1 MFNVA
6 LLAKKKD
13 DLASLNDSFFMDLAS
28 DSRRSML
35 LKLNEGNAR
44 LSQLAKDLGMSIQ
57 ETYRNATRLID
68 SGLIEK
74 NPENSLSITP
84 YGRMMMNQIPSFQFI
99 LNNKEYFQEH
109 TTGDLP
115 TKFIQRMGALSN
127 CEQIHGIG
135 PVLEKMK
142 MTCCLETKEYLKII
156 ISQYPM
162 EVAKLTID
170 RAKQGIKF
178 SYIFGENTIIPKGRS
193 ELLKKVSW
201 EKLISEGI
209 VQRRMLKTVQVS
221 LIMNENQACLF
232 FPNLKGETDM
242 VDAFYSQDKLFHE
255 WCLDFY
261 NYQWDRAGSFKN
273 SKLKEL

>member
-1 MFNVA
+1 MTKLKMFNVA
-6 LLAKKKD
+6 LLAKKED
-13 DLASLNDSFFMDLAS
+13 NLASLNDSFFMDLAS

-44 LSQLAKDLGMSIQ
+44 LSRLAKDLGMSIQ

-115 TKFIQRMGALSN
+115 TKFIQRVGALSN

-142 MTCCLETKEYLKII
+142 MRTNA
-156 ISQYPM
+156 Q
-162 EVAKLTID
+162 LTHY
-170 RAKQGIKF
+170 AVK
-178 SYIFGENTIIPKGRS
+178 
-193 ELLKKVSW
+193 
-201 EKLISEGI
+201 
-209 VQRRMLKTVQVS
+209 
-221 LIMNENQACLF
+221 NQL
-232 FPNLKGETDM
+232 
-242 VDAFYSQDKLFHE
+242 VH
-255 WCLDFY
+255 
-261 NYQWDRAGSFKN
+261 
-273 SKLKEL
+273 